1 MISLACV
8 IILGCMSIWLARQN
22 AQLRDEVAEQLYINR
37 TLSVELIVRD
47 LLADDEGENEWKTTC

>member
-22 AQLRDEVAEQLYINR
+22 AQLRDEVAGR
-37 TLSVELIVRD
+37 
-47 LLADDEGENEWKTTC
+47 